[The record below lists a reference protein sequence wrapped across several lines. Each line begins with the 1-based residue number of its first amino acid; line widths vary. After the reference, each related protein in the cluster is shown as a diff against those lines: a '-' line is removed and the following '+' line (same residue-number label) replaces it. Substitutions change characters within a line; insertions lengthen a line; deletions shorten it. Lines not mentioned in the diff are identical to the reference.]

1 MKKFVFKVSIVK
13 YIIYGKKYKLY
24 NSQKQTVVID
34 FVLKKADSK
43 N

>member
-13 YIIYGKKYKLY
+13 YIIYGKKY
-24 NSQKQTVVID
+24 NSQKPTIVIY
-34 FVLKKADSK
+34 FVLKMQQSQK